1 MVRRWKKLSKYTTE
15 IRFICETEAG
25 YDESQGYLSTN
36 ELIKASAPKI
46 FNFDFP
52 LFDEEYRTPL
62 EIKILKHYYTRE
74 IGLETVGLF
83 KLKLDTKLNEIMP
96 YYNQLYK
103 SALLEFNPLYDV
115 AITRTHNRKN
125 EGTQGI
131 IGNIKSD
138 DVSTL
143 IGNENQTIDHESDST
158 STSNGTNQSTNT
170 QTGVNTKEK
179 RDLYSDTPQGALT
192 GVETE
197 NYLSNARKISDSDNI
212 NQTTTVD
219 GTTGDTT
226 EVNAN
231 STDRAKSDR
240 SSTSNSTLN
249 TDTQSN
255 TTTNN
260 LEDYIEVVKGKQ
272 GTASYSSLLK
282 EFRDTFLNIDMMV
295 INELSDLFM
304 QLW

>member
-1 MVRRWKKLSKYTTE
+1 MSKYTTE

-36 ELIKASAPKI
+36 EIIKASAPKV

-52 LFDEEYRTPL
+52 LFDEEYRIPL

-103 SALLEFNPLYDV
+103 STLLEFNPLYDV
-115 AITRTHNRKN
+115 DITRTHNRKN
-125 EGTQGI
+125 EGTQGV
-131 IGNIKSD
+131 IGNIKSND
-138 DVSTL
+138 TSTL
-143 IGNENQTIDHESDST
+143 TGNENQTIDHESDST

-226 EVNAN
+226 ELNAT
-231 STDRAKSDR
+231 SSDKARSDR
-240 SSTSNSTLN
+240 SSTSKSNLN

-272 GTASYSSLLK
+272 GTSSYASLLK

>member
-1 MVRRWKKLSKYTTE
+1 MSKYTTE

-36 ELIKASAPKI
+36 EILKASAPKI

-52 LFDEEYRTPL
+52 MFDEAYRMRL
-62 EIKILKHYYTRE
+62 EVKILKHYYTRE

-103 SALLEFNPLYDV
+103 SALLDFNPLYDV
-115 AITRTHNRKN
+115 DITRTHNRKN

-138 DVSTL
+138 DVITL
-143 IGNENQTIDHESDST
+143 TGNENQTIDHESDST
-158 STSNGTNQSTNT
+158 STSNGTNQTTST

-226 EVNAN
+226 ELNAN

-240 SSTSNSTLN
+240 SSTTNSTLN

-272 GTASYSSLLK
+272 GTSSYASLLK
-282 EFRDTFLNIDMMV
+282 EFRETFLNIDMMV

>member
-1 MVRRWKKLSKYTTE
+1 MSKYTTE

-25 YDESQGYLSTN
+25 YDESQGYKTTT
-36 ELIKASAPKI
+36 ELLKDSAPKI
-46 FNFDFP
+46 FNFEYP
-52 LFDEEYRTPL
+52 LFDEEYRRPL

-115 AITRTHNRKN
+115 DITRTHNRKN

-143 IGNENQTIDHESDST
+143 TGNENQTIDHESDST
-158 STSNGTNQSTNT
+158 STSNGTNQSTST
-170 QTGVNTKEK
+170 QTGINTKEK

-197 NYLSNARKISDSDNI
+197 NYLSNARKISESDNI
-212 NQTTTVD
+212 NQTTTTE

-226 EVNAN
+226 ELNTM

-240 SSTSNSTLN
+240 SSTTNSTLN

-272 GTASYSSLLK
+272 SASSYASLLK